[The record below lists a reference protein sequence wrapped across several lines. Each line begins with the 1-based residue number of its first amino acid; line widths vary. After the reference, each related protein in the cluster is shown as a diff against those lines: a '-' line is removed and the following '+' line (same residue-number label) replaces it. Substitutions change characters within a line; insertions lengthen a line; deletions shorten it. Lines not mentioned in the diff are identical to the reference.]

1 MTGEETPRESTF
13 RYRDFRLLQLAR
25 FASIVALQVQHVAV
39 GWQVYHLTSR
49 PLDLGLVGL
58 AQFVPAALL
67 SMFAGHTADRFDRR
81 GILLA
86 CNAAYGV
93 LALAL
98 AFYAHT
104 GRTSVWPIYGVLM
117 LLGAARAFAGP
128 AGQALLP
135 DVVPQAELK
144 VAIAWASSIWQL
156 AMIIG
161 PAVSGAVYGAI
172 GAVATYLFA
181 AGMAFVATISVLL
194 MRVRTGRL
202 ETKETSVTV
211 LLAGV
216 KYVWEKKV
224 ILGAISLD
232 LFAVLLGGAV
242 ALLPAFARDI
252 LHSGPWGL
260 GLLRAAP
267 GVGAV
272 ITALLLAR
280 YPLRSR
286 VGLVMFV
293 CVAIFGAM
301 MIVFGMSTSLALSLG
316 VLAIS
321 GAADMVSAVIRHT
334 LVQVMTP
341 QAMRGRVSAV
351 NLVFIGASNELG
363 EFESG
368 VTAQWL
374 GTERSV
380 VFGVIG
386 TILVVIFWMLMF
398 PALRKVKTLEDAPT

>member
-1 MTGEETPRESTF
+1 LKKTWAH
-13 RYRDFRLLQLAR
+13 RDFRLLQIAR
-25 FASIVALQVQHVAV
+25 FSSIVALQVQHVAI

-49 PLDLGLVGL
+49 ALDLGFVGL
-58 AQFVPAALL
+58 AQFIPAALL

-81 GILLA
+81 AILLL

-93 LALAL
+93 LALGL
-98 AFYAHT
+98 AAYAHA
-104 GRTSVWPIYGVLM
+104 GYTSVWPIYGVLV
-117 LLGAARAFAGP
+117 LLGAARSFAGP

-135 DVVPQAELK
+135 DVVPQSELK
-144 VAIAWASSIWQL
+144 VAIAWASSIWQI
-156 AMIIG
+156 AMIVG
-161 PAVSGAVYGAI
+161 PAISGAVYGLIGPEATYI
-172 GAVATYLFA
+172 FASAMAFTGAVSVAL
-181 AGMAFVATISVLL
+181 MA
-194 MRVRTGRL
+194 VRTGRL
-202 ETKETSVTV
+202 EKKETSADV

-280 YPLRSR
+280 YPLRSN

-293 CVAIFGAM
+293 CVGIFGTM
-301 MIVFGMSTSLALSLG
+301 MVVFGMSKNLLLSLV

-334 LVQVMTP
+334 LVQVLTP

-368 VTAQWL
+368 ATAQWL

-380 VFGVIG
+380 VWGGIG
-386 TILVVIFWMLMF
+386 TIVVTVLWMLIF
-398 PALRKVKTLEDAPT
+398 PALRKVKTLEDEP

>member
-1 MTGEETPRESTF
+1 MTF
-13 RYRDFRLLQLAR
+13 RYRDFRLLQIAR

-49 PLDLGLVGL
+49 QLDLGLVGL
-58 AQFVPAALL
+58 AQFLPAAAL
-67 SMFAGHTADRFDRR
+67 SIFAGHTADRFDRR
-81 GILLA
+81 KILVA
-86 CNAAYGV
+86 CNVGYGV
-93 LALAL
+93 LALVL
-98 AFYAHT
+98 AAYARAGHT
-104 GRTSVWPIYGVLM
+104 NVWPIYGVLA

-135 DVVPQAELK
+135 DVVPTAELK
-144 VAIAWASSIWQL
+144 VAVAWASSIWQL

-161 PAVSGAVYGAI
+161 PAISGAVYSATGP
-172 GAVATYLFA
+172 VATYLLA
-181 AGMAFVATISVLL
+181 SGMAFGAAITVLL
-194 MRVRTGRL
+194 MKVRTGRL
-202 ETKETSVTV
+202 ETQETSVEV

-216 KYVWEKKV
+216 KYVWNRKV

-267 GVGAV
+267 GVCAV
-272 ITALLLAR
+272 VTALVLAR
-280 YPLRSR
+280 YPLKRR
-286 VGLVMFV
+286 VGIVMFA

-301 MIVFGMSTSLALSLG
+301 MIVFGTSQSLVLSLV

-380 VFGVIG
+380 VFGGIG
-386 TILVVIFWMLMF
+386 TILVVVFWMVLF
-398 PALRKVKTLEDAPT
+398 PQLRRVKTLEDEPA

>member
-1 MTGEETPRESTF
+1 MAAASAPSTF
-13 RYRDFRLLQLAR
+13 RIRDFRLLQAGR
-25 FASIVALQVQHVAV
+25 FSSIVALQVQHVAI

-49 PLDLGLVGL
+49 ALDLGFVGL
-58 AQFVPAALL
+58 AQFVPAAAL
-67 SMFAGHTADRFDRR
+67 SMVAGHAADRYDRR
-81 GILLA
+81 RILVL
-86 CNAAYGV
+86 CNVAYGLFALT
-93 LALAL
+93 LAL
-98 AFYAHT
+98 YARAGHAST
-104 GRTSVWPIYGVLM
+104 WPIYGVLV
-117 LLGAARAFAGP
+117 LLGATRAFAGP
-128 AGQALLP
+128 AGQAILP
-135 DVVPQAELK
+135 DVVPPEELT
-144 VAIAWASSIWQL
+144 VAIAWASSIWQA
-156 AMIIG
+156 AMIVG
-161 PAVSGAVYGAI
+161 PAVSGAIYGAS
-172 GAVATYLFA
+172 GAVAAYAFA
-181 AGMAFVATISVLL
+181 SAVAFAGAASLAM

-202 ETKETSVTV
+202 ERAEASLSV

-216 KYVWEKKV
+216 RYVWQKKA

-242 ALLPAFARDI
+242 ALLPAFARDV
-252 LHSGPWGL
+252 LDAGPWGL

-272 ITALLLAR
+272 ATALVLAR
-280 YPLRSR
+280 RPLRDR
-286 VGLVMFV
+286 AGAVMFV

-301 MIVFGMSTSLALSLG
+301 MIAFGLSRNLWLSLF

-341 QAMRGRVSAV
+341 KAMRGRVSAV

-374 GTERSV
+374 GTVPSV
-380 VFGVIG
+380 VVGGVG
-386 TILVVIFWMLMF
+386 TIVVVLLWAAMF
-398 PALRKVKTLEDAPT
+398 PALRRTKTLEGDGAG